1 MPKITIDVDM
11 SYKDYFLQ
19 PDESVVIEDVE
30 GEDDI
35 KEIAITCPTCGA
47 VMAEEVEAD

>member
-11 SYKDYFLQ
+11 SYKDYFLR
-19 PDESVVIEDVE
+19 PDEPVVIEDVE
-30 GEDDI
+30 DKDTVNEV
-35 KEIAITCPTCGA
+35 AITCPTCGA

>member
-11 SYKDYFLQ
+11 SYKDYLLQ

-30 GEDDI
+30 GEEAVN
-35 KEIAITCPTCGA
+35 EIAITCPTCGA

>member
-11 SYKDYFLQ
+11 SYKDYFLR

-30 GEDDI
+30 DEGVAE
-35 KEIAITCPTCGA
+35 EIAITCPTCGA
-47 VMAEEVEAD
+47 VMVEEVEAD

>member
-1 MPKITIDVDM
+1 MPKITIDVDIP
-11 SYKDYFLQ
+11 YKDYFLQ

-30 GEDDI
+30 SEDVA
-35 KEIAITCPTCGA
+35 KEVAITCPTCGA